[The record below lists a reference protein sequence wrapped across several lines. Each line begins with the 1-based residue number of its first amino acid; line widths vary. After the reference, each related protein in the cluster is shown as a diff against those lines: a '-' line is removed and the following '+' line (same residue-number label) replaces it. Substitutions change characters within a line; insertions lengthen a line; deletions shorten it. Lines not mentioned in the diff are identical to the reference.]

1 MKNNPYPFLFVNLLL
16 VMVQIFPGEIH
27 AQGNSIAAVIQ
38 SINPLRVQQ
47 GMAYS
52 RDDILSNL
60 NTGSWLGDP
69 EPTASAPPAGPTY
82 TPQQGAE
89 PTPVPVVESTPN
101 PDGSVS
107 HTIQQGQT
115 LWSISAVY
123 RISLEELLKL
133 NELPQDPVLRPGDE
147 ILIQPSYTP
156 TATPIGQPSPTL
168 PARFTHTPSPVG
180 QKENIPLV
188 PAAASE
194 EPTGQVPNTPSF
206 QTTQKQ
212 PAVIIFS
219 VAIAG
224 GTLLLILIF
233 SLRKGGHDE

>member
-1 MKNNPYPFLFVNLLL
+1 MKNYPSPFLFVGLLL
-16 VMVQIFPGEIH
+16 VMVLISPGEIH
-27 AQGNSIAAVIQ
+27 AQGNSAAAGIQ
-38 SINPLRVQQ
+38 AIKPLRAQQ

-52 RDDILSNL
+52 GDDIFSNL
-60 NTGSWLGDP
+60 EIGYWVGSP
-69 EPTASAPPAGPTY
+69 APTASAPPAGPTY
-82 TPQQGAE
+82 TPQQDAE
-89 PTPVPVVESTPN
+89 PTPVPVVESTTN

-123 RISLEELLKL
+123 GISLEELLKL
-133 NELPQDPVLRPGDE
+133 NELPQDPVLRPGDD

-180 QKENIPLV
+180 QKERTTPV

-194 EPTGQVPNTPSF
+194 QTTGQVPNTPSF

-233 SLRKGGHDE
+233 SLRKGGHDQ

>member
-1 MKNNPYPFLFVNLLL
+1 MKNTPSPLLFVGLLL
-16 VMVQIFPGEIH
+16 VMVLISPGEIH
-27 AQGNSIAAVIQ
+27 AQENSIAAGIQ
-38 SINPLRVQQ
+38 AINALRAHQ

-60 NTGSWLGDP
+60 NTGTWLGDP
-69 EPTASAPPAGPTY
+69 APTASAPSAGPTY

-123 RISLEELLKL
+123 GISLEELLKL
-133 NELPQDPVLRPGDE
+133 NELPQDPVLRPGDD
-147 ILIQPSYTP
+147 ILIRPSSTP

-168 PARFTHTPSPVG
+168 PVRFTHTPSPVG
-180 QKENIPLV
+180 QKERITLV
-188 PAAASE
+188 PPAASDQ
-194 EPTGQVPNTPSF
+194 PTGQVPNTPSF